1 MYLASLSAESKHQT
15 MTIEEGKIF
24 VEPIK
29 ELETLILDDAVP
41 KKIMKIRTK
50 LFPPVRQA
58 LTQFLRSNNDVFS

>member
-1 MYLASLSAESKHQT
+1 